1 MYSLVMQQNKFK
13 TMDAKTTAAH
23 LILDYL
29 TLLGNLDDAKACAL
43 IAAKLVAEEYDI
55 DLDPQKR
62 VLWDNIIYETKNFN
76 FDAKK

>member
-1 MYSLVMQQNKFK
+1 
-13 TMDAKTTAAH
+13 MDAKTAAVH

-29 TLLGNLDDAKACAL
+29 TILGNLDDAKACAL
-43 IAAKLVAEEYDI
+43 IAANLVAEEYDI

-62 VLWDNIIYETKNFN
+62 VLWDNIIYEIKNFS